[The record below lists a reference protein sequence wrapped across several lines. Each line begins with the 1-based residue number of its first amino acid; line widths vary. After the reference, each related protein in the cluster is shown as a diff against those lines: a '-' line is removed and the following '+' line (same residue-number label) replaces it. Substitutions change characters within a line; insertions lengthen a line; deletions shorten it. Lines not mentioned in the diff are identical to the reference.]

1 MLFMKKK
8 RPFTTGICTASIF
21 MFSQESQRMGHW
33 KNSQR
38 ERGPAGKIEHQ
49 KKLAKAKIERLL
61 SRNSSSIPMLS

>member
-21 MFSQESQRMGHW
+21 MFSQESQRICHW

-38 ERGPAGKIEHQ
+38 EKGPAGKIEHH

-61 SRNSSSIPMLS
+61 SRNSPSTPMLS